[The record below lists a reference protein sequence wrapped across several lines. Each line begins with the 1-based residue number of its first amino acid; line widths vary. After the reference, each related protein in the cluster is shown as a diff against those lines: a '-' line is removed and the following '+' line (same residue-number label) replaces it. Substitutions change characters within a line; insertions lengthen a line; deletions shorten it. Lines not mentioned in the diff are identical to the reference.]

1 MAYKQN
7 AGRGKSDSY
16 ASMISNGLINKPG
29 DPPSKALEKHAQSE
43 LNKPKTTP
51 PKTSKFGVGSTYT
64 TSKGGSWEVIGM
76 GKDNVIVKSPSGKI
90 NSSYPLRQDKKDWVT
105 TLERQSAKR
114 TLGDVTLVDE
124 VNPKKAEAIAK
135 DIRQSA
141 IDTPSPN
148 EKKMISKA
156 AKYREESE
164 KATAQS
170 QAPYK
175 SFYKE

>member
-29 DPPSKALEKHAQSE
+29 DPPNKALKKHVESE
-43 LNKPKTTP
+43 LNKTKTTP
-51 PKTSKFGVGSTYT
+51 TKTSKFGVGSTYT

-76 GKDNVIVKSPSGKI
+76 GKDNVTVKSPSGKI
-90 NSSYPLRQDKKDWVT
+90 NSSYPLRQAKKDWVT

-114 TLGDVTLVDE
+114 TLDEVRLGDVS
-124 VNPKKAEAIAK
+124 NPKKQEGIKK

-148 EKKMISKA
+148 EQKMMDKA
-156 AKYREESE
+156 AKDRKQSE
-164 KATAQS
+164 KATAES
-170 QAPYK
+170 KLPYK
-175 SFYKE
+175 SFYK